1 LNFNDEIIYKIIFYN
16 IISSYSEHIIYILE
30 ILLSNNY
37 ININDYVEVDQY
49 INQFITLKIINI
61 DDKITPINYPY
72 L

>member
-1 LNFNDEIIYKIIFYN
+1 MNFNDEIIYKIIFYN